1 MEHSPTL
8 KLIHTSEVRPAP
20 SAQPDSSA
28 TEPNESRKPNETES
42 HSEQS
47 QESMSSA
54 EFSAETGQEEDGEP
68 RAKEGEAF
76 ADDASAIGHAIMRD
90 YKSWIVECRKEIAE
104 YELAVAVHRH
114 EIAEYKD
121 QIQDYKDQIAD
132 LESRNESYE
141 SQFAGNKN
149 EIARLHKRIS
159 DENNRN
165 LRATRLDDWPFE
177 IEIDGVTRRT
187 SVVEREMYSDGFVDG
202 FADGRTFGRRGLE
215 FVWWPLMGVVVLTGL
230 WFSYE
235 RGVKTAV
242 QEIAKTHGDCGLGG
256 IPGAVG
262 AYVRQVEPDERRIVP
277 ERTSGAR
284 QRYTGSWRS
293 VIWKKEPLDDEPEP
307 LSDGR

>member
-28 TEPNESRKPNETES
+28 TEPNGSRKPNKTES

-47 QESMSSA
+47 QESRSSA
-54 EFSAETGQEEDGEP
+54 EHSQEEDGEL

-76 ADDASAIGHAIMRD
+76 ADDASAIVHAIMND
-90 YKSWIVECRKEIAE
+90 YKSRIAECRKEIAE
-104 YELAVAVHRH
+104 YEIAVAVHRH
-114 EIAEYKD
+114 EIAE
-121 QIQDYKDQIAD
+121 YKDQIAD

-141 SQFAGNKN
+141 SHFASNKN

-159 DENNRN
+159 DDNNRN

-202 FADGRTFGRRGLE
+202 FADGRTFGHRGLE

-242 QEIAKTHGDCGLGG
+242 QEIAKTHGDCDLGG

-293 VIWKKEPLDDEPEP
+293 VMWKKEPLDDEPEP

>member
-28 TEPNESRKPNETES
+28 TEPNGSRKPNETES

-47 QESMSSA
+47 QESRSSA
-54 EFSAETGQEEDGEP
+54 EHSQEEDGEP

-76 ADDASAIGHAIMRD
+76 ADDASAIMND
-90 YKSWIVECRKEIAE
+90 YKSRIAECRKEIAE
-104 YELAVAVHRH
+104 YEIAVAVHRH

-121 QIQDYKDQIAD
+121 QIEDYKDQIAD

-141 SQFAGNKN
+141 SHFASNKN

-159 DENNRN
+159 DDNNRN
-165 LRATRLDDWPFE
+165 LRATHLDDWPFE

-242 QEIAKTHGDCGLGG
+242 QEIAKTHGDCDLGG

-293 VIWKKEPLDDEPEP
+293 VMWKKEPLDDEPEP

>member
-28 TEPNESRKPNETES
+28 TEPNGSRKPNETES

-47 QESMSSA
+47 QESVSSA

-90 YKSWIVECRKEIAE
+90 YKSRIAECRKEIAE

-114 EIAEYKD
+114 EIAV
-121 QIQDYKDQIAD
+121 YKDQIAD

-141 SQFAGNKN
+141 SHFASNKN

-159 DENNRN
+159 DDNNRN

-242 QEIAKTHGDCGLGG
+242 QEIAKTHGDCDLGG